1 MVNIPTPITAILS
14 RRRSS
19 VGGDGTVVGTE
30 SVVSLS
36 FATKKR
42 FID

>member
-19 VGGDGTVVGTE
+19 VGVVGIVVDTE
-30 SVVSLS
+30 SGVSLS
-36 FATKKR
+36 FAVRKR
-42 FID
+42 Y

>member
-19 VGGDGTVVGTE
+19 VGVVGIVVGTE

-36 FATKKR
+36 FAVRKR
-42 FID
+42 Y